1 MAAKSRP
8 TAADV
13 ARRADVGVATV
24 DRVLNGRA
32 PVRKETA
39 DRVREAAEAIGYHA
53 LPLIRHRTNARNV
66 RNVRLGF
73 VLQKGT
79 NPFYQSVATGLR
91 KELSSRL
98 DVKGKPDIVFVD
110 DITAESL
117 RKKILEVGS
126 RTDAVAVVAI
136 DHPLVVLAVDE
147 LNLRKKPV
155 FTLLS
160 GISASGVTGYIGLDS
175 RKVGRT
181 GAFIISKMAGAKGKI
196 ATLVG
201 SHRYL
206 GQDLSEMGFRSY
218 FREIGE
224 EARLLETTVN
234 FDDPEVAREVTTSLL
249 DRHADLAAI
258 YDAGG
263 GQDGIVQAIRA
274 HSSGQRPVV
283 VCNDLT
289 DATRPA
295 LIDGVINCFLC
306 LPIEAFARAVID
318 EMVSSIIGIRP
329 AAPNRTLPFD
339 VIFAENLPA

>member
-1 MAAKSRP
+1 M
-8 TAADV
+8 
-13 ARRADVGVATV
+13 
-24 DRVLNGRA
+24 
-32 PVRKETA
+32 
-39 DRVREAAEAIGYHA
+39 
-53 LPLIRHRTNARNV
+53 
-66 RNVRLGF
+66 
-73 VLQKGT
+73 
-79 NPFYQSVATGLR
+79 
-91 KELSSRL
+91 
-98 DVKGKPDIVFVD
+98 
-110 DITAESL
+110 
-117 RKKILEVGS
+117 
-126 RTDAVAVVAI
+126 
-136 DHPLVVLAVDE
+136 LAVDE

-175 RKVGRT
+175 RKVSRT

-206 GQDLSEMGFRSY
+206 GQDHSEMGFRSY

-224 EARLLETTVN
+224 EARLLETIVN
-234 FDDPEVAREVTTSLL
+234 FDDQRWLVKSQRASLIDTPISLPYTMRVA
-249 DRHADLAAI
+249 DRTGLFR
-258 YDAGG
+258 
-263 GQDGIVQAIRA
+263 QFRA